1 MYIQIAHRI
10 KFHIYSWRENLF
22 ARLIQREDGKRWML
36 GFFNGHSFFFIKL
49 NLIFTLVIRCSLF
62 VLKYYLFFL
71 SINVSL
77 LSHNSYLHLSLF
89 CRERFISVSHPW
101 FYQSHDQ
108 NTCHDTFRRW
118 AVKGID
124 LETIFSRFINWNV
137 LQWAFD
143 GRGIFVAS
151 KKS

>member
-1 MYIQIAHRI
+1 MAG
-10 KFHIYSWRENLF
+10 KSVCAFNSWRRWKAMDVSFLQLPFLF
-22 ARLIQREDGKRWML
+22 FG
-36 GFFNGHSFFFIKL
+36 KL
-49 NLIFTLVIRCSLF
+49 NLIFTLVTRCSLF
-62 VLKYYLFFL
+62 VLKIYFFFL

-77 LSHNSYLHLSLF
+77 LSHISYLHLSLF

-124 LETIFSRFINWNV
+124 LETIFSRFTNWNV

-151 KKS
+151 IKSFFTEKFLS

>member
-1 MYIQIAHRI
+1 MYKQIAHRI

-22 ARLIQREDGKRWML
+22 ARLIEREDGKRWVSL
-36 GFFNGHSFFFIKL
+36 TAILFFLFIKL

-77 LSHNSYLHLSLF
+77 FSHISYLHLSLF

-124 LETIFSRFINWNV
+124 LETIFSRFTNWNV